1 MGTDNFAPYLLMNIL
16 VIFSP
21 SAFPFFLVNGVCV
34 RAFLFVCVK
43 VHIYVWVYLH
53 VCEHECRAPRL
64 VMNLP

>member
-34 RAFLFVCVK
+34 CIPVCMCEGT
-43 VHIYVWVYLH
+43 HICVGIPACV
-53 VCEHECRAPRL
+53 
-64 VMNLP
+64 